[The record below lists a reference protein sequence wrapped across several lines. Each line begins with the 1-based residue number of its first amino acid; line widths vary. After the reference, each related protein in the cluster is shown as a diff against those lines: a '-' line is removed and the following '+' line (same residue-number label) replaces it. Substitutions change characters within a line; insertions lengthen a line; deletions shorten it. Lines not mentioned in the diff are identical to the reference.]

1 MPKHEKGT
9 PLTTDELHA
18 LREYMKELQALK
30 DEEPESLLTAE
41 HAAIWDE
48 AIEAYR
54 TTGAIPPKYADRIG
68 VNDITERKHHFEG
81 DRLVFDE
88 GEQVTKGFYDI
99 VHAEWEK
106 KVAELQKKYHDAI
119 VHALN
124 IALFDMETDT
134 PAQSPV
140 TDLIQAVV
148 AAYTLPNHNLP
159 SLGALPN
166 ASEFNTLNRILLTNG
181 ALKKSG
187 VTRSERI
194 TTERRTDD
202 GVTTVRYTRSNRGD
216 KHIITITNADVLLKK
231 NNRHIKKLLPFTLQ
245 KMQQQSFPS
254 KVAVDL
260 DELVSLGMYSTADNA
275 WRGLSAFA
283 QAMENIDIHWQR
295 KVTTRATKKGEKTTT
310 TTVEEGGVLI
320 YHRKRRQNIGYLSV
334 NEEFPIAALAREYT
348 VFPSWA
354 YSLPIA
360 AFDLVLYIFYV
371 ARMQKDDILRTGGFN
386 LSLQAIHERLGLPT
400 VKEVEVNMHRKYKER
415 IRQPIEDAIEAI
427 ETTVAQSDAAGKFF
441 ITPMTNDDATDIKEW
456 LQGYIRIDLKD
467 EYAAT
472 FRTIAEHKQAHI
484 EAAEKAKVKA
494 IAEAQAKQELQ
505 GDQGAPSAP

>member
-1 MPKHEKGT
+1 MPKYVKGT
-9 PLTTDELHA
+9 PLTTEEIHA
-18 LREYMKELQALK
+18 LREYIRELQALK
-30 DEEPESLLTAE
+30 DEEPENLMTAE

-48 AIEAYR
+48 VMEAYR
-54 TTGAIPPKYADRIG
+54 ATGEIPPKYADRIG
-68 VNDITERKHHFEG
+68 TNEVVTHYTPSKGYVPEG
-81 DRLVFDE
+81 IP
-88 GEQVTKGFYDI
+88 QTAFYDI
-99 VHAEWEK
+99 VHSEWEK
-106 KVAELQKKYHDAI
+106 KLAALFDKYHDEI
-119 VHALN
+119 FHAL
-124 IALFDMETDT
+124 LLDMETDNEAVT
-134 PAQSPV
+134 PV
-140 TDLIQAVV
+140 TDIIEAVI
-148 AAYTLPNHNLP
+148 ASYTMPHHNLP

-254 KVAVDL
+254 KLAVDL
-260 DELVSLGMYSTADNA
+260 EELVSLGMYSTTDNA

-295 KVTTRATKKGEKTTT
+295 KVTNRATKKGDKTTT

-354 YSLPIA
+354 YALPIA

-400 VKEVEVNMHRKYKER
+400 VKEVETKMHRKYKER

-427 ETTVAQSDAAGKFF
+427 ETAVAQSDAAGKFY
-441 ITPMTNDDATDIKEW
+441 ITPMTDDDADIKEW
-456 LQGYIRIDLKD
+456 LQGYIRIELKD

-505 GDQGAPSAP
+505 GNQGETPAP

>member
-1 MPKHEKGT
+1 MQKYVKGT
-9 PLTTDELHA
+9 PLTTEELHA

-30 DEEPESLLTAE
+30 DVEPEDLMTPE

-48 AIEAYR
+48 AIEAFQS
-54 TTGAIPPKYADRIG
+54 TGEIPSKYADRIG
-68 VNDITERKHHFEG
+68 VHDITERKHHFEG
-81 DRLVFDE
+81 DRVVFDE
-88 GEQVTKGFYDI
+88 GEQVSKAFYDI
-99 VHAEWEK
+99 VHTEWQT
-106 KVAELQKKYHDAI
+106 KVNALFDKYHDAI
-119 VHALN
+119 IHALN
-124 IALFDMETDT
+124 VALFDMETDT

-148 AAYTLPNHNLP
+148 AAYTMPHHNLP
-159 SLGALPN
+159 TLGALTN
-166 ASEFNTLNRILLTNG
+166 ASEFNTLNRILLSNG
-181 ALKKSG
+181 NLKKST
-187 VTRSERI
+187 VTRSEKIQIKRG
-194 TTERRTDD
+194 TTAD
-202 GVTTVRYTRSNRGD
+202 GVTIVSYTRTNRGE
-216 KHIITITNADVLLKK
+216 KHIITITNADALLKN

-254 KVAVDL
+254 KVAIDL

-295 KVTTRATKKGEKTTT
+295 KVTTRATKKGEKSTT

-320 YHRKRRQNIGYLSV
+320 YHRKRRQHIGYLSV
-334 NEEFPIAALAREYT
+334 NEDFPIAALAREYT

-354 YSLPIA
+354 YALPIA

-400 VKEVEVNMHRKYKER
+400 VKEVEINMHRKYKER
-415 IRQPIEDAIEAI
+415 IRQPIEEAIEAI
-427 ETTVAQSDAAGKFF
+427 EEAVSQSDAAGKFF
-441 ITPMTNDDATDIKEW
+441 ITPMTNDDADIKEW
-456 LQGYIRIDLKD
+456 LQGYIRIDLKE

-472 FRTIAEHKQAHI
+472 FRTIADHKQKKI
-484 EAAEKAKVKA
+484 EAAEKAKIKA
-494 IAEAQAKQELQ
+494 IAEAEAKKE
-505 GDQGAPSAP
+505 AEKSAP

>member
-1 MPKHEKGT
+1 MPKYVKGT
-9 PLTTDELHA
+9 PLTTEELHA
-18 LREYMKELQALK
+18 LREYMKEMQALQA
-30 DEEPESLLTAE
+30 EEPEELTAE
-41 HAAIWDE
+41 QWDE
-48 AIEAYR
+48 AWQTIQ
-54 TTGAIPPKYADRIG
+54 TTGEIPPKYADRIG

-88 GEQVTKGFYDI
+88 GEQVSKAFYDI

-106 KVAELQKKYHDAI
+106 KIAALNRKYNDAI
-119 VHALN
+119 IHALN
-124 IALFDMETDT
+124 VALFDMETDT
-134 PAQSPV
+134 ATPSPV
-140 TDLIQAVV
+140 TDIIQTVI
-148 AAYTLPNHNLP
+148 AAYTMPHRNLP

-260 DELVSLGMYSTADNA
+260 DELVSLGMYSTTDNA

-295 KVTTRATKKGEKTTT
+295 KATTKNGDKTTT

-320 YHRKRRQNIGYLSV
+320 YHRKRRQSIGYLSV

-354 YSLPIA
+354 YALPIA

-400 VKEVEVNMHRKYKER
+400 VKEVETKMHRKYKER
-415 IRQPIEDAIEAI
+415 IRQPIEEAIEAI
-427 ETTVAQSDAAGKFF
+427 EEAVSQSDAAGKFY
-441 ITPMTNDDATDIKEW
+441 ITPMTNDDADIKEW

-472 FRTIAEHKQAHI
+472 FRTIADHKQKKI
-484 EAAEKAKVKA
+484 EAAEKAKIKA
-494 IAEAQAKQELQ
+494 IAEAEAKKDAEK
-505 GDQGAPSAP
+505 SAP